1 MALLGTR
8 PEETIGV
15 GDSLEHDVRGAT
27 RAGLSSVFVTNG
39 IHASEL
45 PAGDAEAL
53 AALCSKHEAVPTHAI
68 PWFAW

>member
-15 GDSLEHDVRGAT
+15 GDSLEHDIRGAT

-53 AALCSKHEAVPTHAI
+53 AALCS
-68 PWFAW
+68 